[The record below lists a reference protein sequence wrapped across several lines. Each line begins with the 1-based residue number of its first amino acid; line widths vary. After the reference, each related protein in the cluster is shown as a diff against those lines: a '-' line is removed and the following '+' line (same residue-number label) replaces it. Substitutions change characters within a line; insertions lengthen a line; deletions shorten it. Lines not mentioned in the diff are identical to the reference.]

1 MFIFGRI
8 IFYYGYDDIIR
19 IFYEIND
26 LKFVN

>member
-8 IFYYGYDDIIR
+8 ILYYGYDDIIR